1 MRIAVLYGFLLSLIA
16 LLDIFIFVTCGLLG
30 MLIFHKSY
38 CTLLVPGYKATIEL
52 EQNNIDEFTVF
63 FFFVF
68 RLMSK
73 YLFLL
78 NTLKM
83 PFSPF
88 R

>member
-30 MLIFHKSY
+30 MLVFHKSY
-38 CTLLVPGYKATIEL
+38 CTLPVPGYKATNEL
-52 EQNNIDEFTVF
+52 EQNNIDEFMLY
-63 FFFVF
+63 FFVF
-68 RLMSK
+68 RVMSK

-78 NTLKM
+78 KILKM
-83 PFSPF
+83 PF

>member
-30 MLIFHKSY
+30 MLVFHKSY

-63 FFFVF
+63 FFCLQTNVKILVSTKNFE
-68 RLMSK
+68 
-73 YLFLL
+73 
-78 NTLKM
+78 NAI
-83 PFSPF
+83 
-88 R
+88 

>member
-30 MLIFHKSY
+30 MLVFHKSY
-38 CTLLVPGYKATIEL
+38 CTLLVPGYKATNEL
-52 EQNNIDEFTVF
+52 EQNNIDEFMVY
-63 FFFVF
+63 FFVC
-68 RLMSK
+68 RVMSK
-73 YLFLL
+73 YILL
-78 NTLKM
+78 KILKM